1 MEERKTFFVD
11 LILPLPLR
19 NLFTYRVPY
28 ELNEAIQVGQ
38 RVIVPFGKNKRITGI
53 IAKKHENPPTLYQ
66 AKYIDYILDDLPILR
81 PHQFTFWNW
90 ISSYYLAPIGDV
102 MNAALPANFKLASE
116 TIIQIHPEFDIEK
129 ADLDQKEK
137 LIISTLAHREKAN
150 LVQLA
155 EVISVKNIQWYVKR
169 LIDKKAVITQ
179 EEINQR
185 YLPKTSSF
193 VYFNPELSETDFE
206 QTIEVLGSK
215 ERTHEQMLALMKIKQ
230 LIAQEGVNQTFIEK
244 KRVLQEEISPS
255 TLNTLTK
262 KGHLIQE
269 RFSMDRLQKDH
280 KSIESLPALTNP
292 QLIAYDEI
300 NALWNNL
307 DIVLLNGVTGSG
319 KTEIYIHHIQKALDN
334 RQQVLF
340 LIPEIALTT
349 QLIKRLERYFGKKI
363 GVYHSKFNQN
373 ERVDIWNKVLENS
386 QDEYQIIVGA
396 RSSIFLPFSN
406 LGLVIV
412 DEEHETS
419 YKQQDPSPRYNGR
432 DASLYLASLFKAKVL
447 LGSAT
452 PSLESYHNA
461 QQGKYGLVNLTTRY
475 QGVELPTINLCN
487 VKNER
492 STRFELSHIS
502 TQLFQEIEA
511 CLESKQQVI
520 LFQNRRGYSP
530 FWMCSLC
537 SWIPKCHQCD
547 VTLTYHKSSNHLKCH
562 YCGYHTQPLGSCK
575 ACGSDRL
582 EMHGFGTQ
590 KIEDEIE
597 KLFPKAKV
605 GRMDLDATRS
615 KNAYANLIQLFE
627 NREIDILIGTQM
639 LSKGLDFDNVF
650 LVGVLDA
657 DFMLNLPDFRAYE
670 RAFQMLTQVS
680 GRAGRKQS
688 GGKVIVQTKQP
699 EHWILSLVLNHN
711 HKEFLN
717 YELIERNNFH
727 YPPFAKLI
735 NLTLSHL
742 DENLLNE
749 GAEALGNLL
758 RHAFDHRVIGPE
770 FPIIRRV
777 QNRYLKTIKLKYE
790 KSISD
795 KKIKERLLTLL
806 DSYNQHVRYK
816 SIRISIDVDPY

>member
-1 MEERKTFFVD
+1 
-11 LILPLPLR
+11 
-19 NLFTYRVPY
+19 
-28 ELNEAIQVGQ
+28 
-38 RVIVPFGKNKRITGI
+38 
-53 IAKKHENPPTLYQ
+53 
-66 AKYIDYILDDLPILR
+66 
-81 PHQFTFWNW
+81 
-90 ISSYYLAPIGDV
+90 
-102 MNAALPANFKLASE
+102 
-116 TIIQIHPEFDIEK
+116 
-129 ADLDQKEK
+129 
-137 LIISTLAHREKAN
+137 
-150 LVQLA
+150 
-155 EVISVKNIQWYVKR
+155 
-169 LIDKKAVITQ
+169 
-179 EEINQR
+179 
-185 YLPKTSSF
+185 
-193 VYFNPELSETDFE
+193 
-206 QTIEVLGSK
+206 
-215 ERTHEQMLALMKIKQ
+215 
-230 LIAQEGVNQTFIEK
+230 
-244 KRVLQEEISPS
+244 
-255 TLNTLTK
+255 
-262 KGHLIQE
+262 
-269 RFSMDRLQKDH
+269 
-280 KSIESLPALTNP
+280 
-292 QLIAYDEI
+292 
-300 NALWNNL
+300 
-307 DIVLLNGVTGSG
+307 
-319 KTEIYIHHIQKALDN
+319 
-334 RQQVLF
+334 
-340 LIPEIALTT
+340 
-349 QLIKRLERYFGKKI
+349 
-363 GVYHSKFNQN
+363 
-373 ERVDIWNKVLENS
+373 
-386 QDEYQIIVGA
+386 
-396 RSSIFLPFSN
+396 
-406 LGLVIV
+406 
-412 DEEHETS
+412 S

-432 DASLYLASLFKAKVL
+432 DAALYLASLFKAKVL

-511 CLESKQQVI
+511 CLENKQQVI

-615 KNAYANLIQLFE
+615 KNAYANLIQQFE

-699 EHWILSLVLNHN
+699 EHWILSLVINHN